1 MPRRR
6 RVPVTTKAARAMQ
19 DRLAW
24 MKIDPAFEP
33 HALERIERMRRL
45 QERRVQ
51 GRLDAAR

>member
-6 RVPVTTKAARAMQ
+6 RVPVCTKAARAMQ

-33 HALERIERMRRL
+33 HALERIERMHRLRARRA
-45 QERRVQ
+45 R
-51 GRLDAAR
+51 GRLAAAR